1 MVYRL
6 SCGFVMISMKREEI
20 RKLIESYAESKVE
33 GILKEIEDCDSFKN
47 QDFEFIEYDWLMSG
61 DKLWMIIEAYDID
74 EKEIEQ
80 YYDIEKGY
88 SYIEKYH
95 SCGLRISMAVYCPDE
110 FDEANEENN
119 EHFDGCDFE
128 NFEKNHDYEE
138 C

>member
-1 MVYRL
+1 ME
-6 SCGFVMISMKREEI
+6 REEI

-33 GILKEIEDCDSFKN
+33 GTLKEIEDCDSFKN

-88 SYIEKYH
+88 SCTERYR
-95 SCGLRISMAVYCPDE
+95 SCGLRISTAVYCPDE

-119 EHFDGCDFE
+119 EHFDECDFE

>member
-1 MVYRL
+1 ME
-6 SCGFVMISMKREEI
+6 REEI

-33 GILKEIEDCDSFKN
+33 GILKEVEDCDSFKN

-61 DKLWMIIEAYDID
+61 DKLWMVIEAYDID
-74 EKEIEQ
+74 EQEIEQ
-80 YYDIEKGY
+80 YYDVEKGY
-88 SYIEKYH
+88 SYIERYY

-119 EHFDGCDFE
+119 EHFDECDFE

>member
-1 MVYRL
+1 ME
-6 SCGFVMISMKREEI
+6 REEI

-47 QDFEFIEYDWLMSG
+47 QDFEFIEYNWLMSG

-74 EKEIEQ
+74 EKEVEQ
-80 YYDIEKGY
+80 YYDVEKGY
-88 SYIEKYH
+88 SFIERYR
-95 SCGLRISMAVYCPDE
+95 SCGLRISMVVYCPDE

-119 EHFDGCDFE
+119 EHFDECDFE

>member
-1 MVYRL
+1 
-6 SCGFVMISMKREEI
+6 MISMEREEI

-33 GILKEIEDCDSFKN
+33 GILKEVEDCDSFKN
-47 QDFEFIEYDWLMSG
+47 QDFEFIEYDWLMTG

-88 SYIEKYH
+88 SYIERYR

-119 EHFDGCDFE
+119 EHFDECDFE
-128 NFEKNHDYEE
+128 NFEKNHEYEE
-138 C
+138 VRI